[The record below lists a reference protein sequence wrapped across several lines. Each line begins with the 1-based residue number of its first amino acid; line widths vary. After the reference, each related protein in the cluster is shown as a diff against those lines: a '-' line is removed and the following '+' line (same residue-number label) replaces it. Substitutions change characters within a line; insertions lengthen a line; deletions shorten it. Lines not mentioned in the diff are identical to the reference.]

1 MSNKPSATKIDTV
14 IKLILIFC
22 ITLLSFSLGTFVGK
36 QVSDSEYRKAAIEGE
51 YDYVNASNDNE
62 DDEEKLSQTDI
73 DSLTDEFLN
82 KESREIASED
92 KKKEM
97 MADKAKEKMAK
108 ESDSLNKYVK
118 KASAEKKAEPKIKN
132 PATVPPSMAKKD
144 KKNEPSAAAKRV
156 AKNKAPSK
164 TVKEKR
170 KPQSVLPSVA
180 SSAVGK
186 YTVQV
191 ASYASEQEAKVHSA
205 NLKEKGW
212 NAFYVPASVRGRQW
226 YRVSVGLF
234 STSTSAE
241 KFKRDLVKDNAVN
254 SAYVQ
259 KIVK

>member
-36 QVSDSEYRKAAIEGE
+36 QVSDSEYRKAAIEGD
-51 YDYVNASNDNE
+51 YDYLNAKNDDAE
-62 DDEEKLSQTDI
+62 VMGEEELSQKDI
-73 DSLTDEFLN
+73 DSLTDEFLE

-92 KKKEM
+92 KKAM
-97 MADKAKEKMAK
+97 AKEKKPEMKSAK
-108 ESDSLNKYVK
+108 ASESLKKYVK
-118 KASAEKKAEPKIKN
+118 ASPEPKKEMKKEM
-132 PATVPPSMAKKD
+132 PKAPPSMAKKD
-144 KKNEPSAAAKRV
+144 KMDAPSDAAKRV
-156 AKNKAPSK
+156 SQNKAPSK
-164 TVKEKR
+164 TMKNKR
-170 KPQSVLPSVA
+170 KPQSILPSVA

>member
-36 QVSDSEYRKAAIEGE
+36 QVSDSEYRKAAIEGD
-51 YDYVNASNDNE
+51 YDYLNAQNDSAE
-62 DDEEKLSQTDI
+62 AADEEELNQKDI
-73 DSLTDEFLN
+73 DSLTQEFLD
-82 KESREIASED
+82 KESREIASEEM
-92 KKKEM
+92 KMPAKKEN
-97 MADKAKEKMAK
+97 
-108 ESDSLNKYVK
+108 ESLKKYVK
-118 KASAEKKAEPKIKN
+118 KAAPVAKMKAGEKKMAK
-132 PATVPPSMAKKD
+132 APPSMTAKD
-144 KKNEPSAAAKRV
+144 KTKSPTAEAKRV
-156 AKNKAPSK
+156 AQDKSPSK
-164 TVKEKR
+164 TAKDKR

-212 NAFYVPASVRGRQW
+212 NAFYVEAMVRGRQW